1 MRSLKMS
8 VIVLPVYLF
17 IFIVTICL
25 LYSCSYSSKATH
37 RLFEKA
43 ATQVY
48 DIVVVPGVPLEDGK
62 WSRIM
67 KGRVLWA
74 TYLYNKGI
82 AKNVMFSGTAVSSP
96 YNEGVVMGL
105 YAVVLGVPK
114 EHVFAETKAEHS
126 TENIYYGYQLARQ
139 LGFDKIALA
148 SDPFQT
154 KALKKFTRKRV
165 SPDVAMIPMVIDT
178 MKVIDLL
185 TPDPF
190 IDITKAFDKDFISL
204 KKKYSF
210 FKRLKGTM
218 GYNIKKTPN

>member
-1 MRSLKMS
+1 MHNLKMS
-8 VIVLPVYLF
+8 VLVLPVFLPLLILSSCLF
-17 IFIVTICL
+17 
-25 LYSCSYSSKATH
+25 YSCTYSSKATH

-43 ATQVY
+43 AIQVY
-48 DIVVVPGVPLEDGK
+48 DVVVVPGVPLEDGK
-62 WSRIM
+62 WSKIM

-96 YNEGVVMGL
+96 YIEGVVMGL
-105 YAVVLGVPK
+105 YAVELGVPK
-114 EHVFAETKAEHS
+114 EHVFAEIKAEHS

-154 KALKKFTRKRV
+154 KALKKFTRKKV
-165 SPDVAMIPMVIDT
+165 SPDVALIPMVMDT
-178 MKVIDLL
+178 IKVMDLL
-185 TPDPF
+185 TADPF